1 MTAAYWNFERSYLSE
16 PPSVLSVF
24 PAAEFFQQ
32 VWQLGTSY
40 PVSYEE
46 EKGVVLN
53 TLPSHSLVN

>member
-46 EKGVVLN
+46 EKGVC
-53 TLPSHSLVN
+53 